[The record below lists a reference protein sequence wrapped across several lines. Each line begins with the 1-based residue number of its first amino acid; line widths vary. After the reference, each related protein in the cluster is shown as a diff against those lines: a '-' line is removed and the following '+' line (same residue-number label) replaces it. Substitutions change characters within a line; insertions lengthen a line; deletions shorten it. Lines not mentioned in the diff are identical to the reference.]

1 MFIRNTFLVEG
12 LKDYQ
17 FIYCILHKRY
27 SKYSYEVI
35 DCSGKTICLKINDVL
50 KTKFSI
56 DTFVLYDR
64 DNEDISEFA
73 YYFCFE
79 NNIEKD
85 LNLNQ
90 DKSDCS
96 EISLSTIDNILKKYK
111 RKNEL
116 FNNINSFLTRNEL
129 DNE

>member
-1 MFIRNTFLVEG
+1 M
-12 LKDYQ
+12 
-17 FIYCILHKRY
+17 
-27 SKYSYEVI
+27 
-35 DCSGKTICLKINDVL
+35 KINDVL